1 MVMSTTGARTTGY
14 QYGKKMNFY
23 FYLILY
29 SKINLIWNTDL
40 KVKTRT
46 INLAEEKGEELYDI
60 EVGNNFLGD
69 NNTELIIKN
78 KYW

>member
-1 MVMSTTGARTTGY
+1 MVCQPSARTAGY

-29 SKINLIWNTDL
+29 SKSNLIWNINM

-46 INLAEEKGEELYDI
+46 INLPEEKGEELC
-60 EVGNNFLGD
+60 GHWGRHQFLR
-69 NNTELIIKN
+69 
-78 KYW
+78 